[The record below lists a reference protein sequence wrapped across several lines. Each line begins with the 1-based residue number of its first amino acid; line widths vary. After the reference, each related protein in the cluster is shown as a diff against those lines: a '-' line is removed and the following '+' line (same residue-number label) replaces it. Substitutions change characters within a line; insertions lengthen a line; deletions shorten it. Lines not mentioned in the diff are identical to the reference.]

1 MVVRCMASAD
11 EGPPAGPGP
20 LPPADPRGPVR
31 LGDDA
36 VAVIAGDGTV
46 IGWTRGAEALL
57 GYAAAEMVGRSAALL
72 LAGAPDTRRTA
83 AIAARSREGSG
94 WSGQI
99 ALRGRDDRLI
109 DVDVRVSASFLVAGR
124 EGFLVSGRERTPQ
137 WTVDGSVL
145 EGFLTRSPVG
155 MAVLDPELRYIWL
168 NDTLEQFGGVPREQR
183 LGRRPGDVLP
193 GLLAAPI
200 ERLMRQVLATGVPVT
215 DYEYLGWSWADP
227 NRRRAYSSS
236 FFPLADAE
244 ENRIGIGYM
253 VLDVTDRWNA
263 RRLLA
268 LVNEAGASIGSTLDV
283 QRTAQELA
291 DFAVPRFADFV
302 FVDLLETPLG
312 GHRPGLP
319 LLGAEVRGARPPMRR
334 MGMSSVREGCPEAVV
349 RVGESVDFVPPP
361 HDVHFLLDG
370 DPVLLPMLDP
380 DSHVWA
386 VEQPARAARIRE
398 FGLHSLIS
406 VPMRARDT
414 VLGLTTFMRSQNPVP
429 FDEDDVAPARELVAR
444 AAVCVDNARRY
455 TREHTAALVLQESLL
470 PHTLRGGTALDVASS
485 YLPADAKDGVGG
497 DWFDVIPLSGA
508 RVGLVIGDVVG
519 HGISAAA
526 TMGRLRTAVQTLA
539 DMDLAPDE
547 LLARLDDLVMRLS
560 EEEPAGGRAD
570 RGGTTVL
577 GATCLYAVYDP
588 ASRCCTMAR
597 AGHPPPVIVTPQG
610 AVSFPDLPL
619 GPPLG
624 LGGLPFES
632 LDVDL
637 PEGSLLGLYTDGLI
651 EGPEK
656 DVEQGKI
663 RLGRAISRDGL
674 PLDELCEAVVKE
686 LLPIPQPDDIA
697 LLLARTH
704 GLRPD
709 RVVSWEVPLDP
720 AAVGTTRNKV
730 ARQLEAWGL
739 DELTMT
745 TELIV
750 SELVTNAI
758 RYASGPVRLRLLLQS
773 VLTCEV
779 SDGSST
785 TPRLR
790 HARTTDE
797 GGRGLF
803 LVAQLARRWGT
814 RYTHRGKIIWAE
826 QGLPSSPPPPVPPVG
841 SPPVSPSP
849 PPGSSG

>member
-20 LPPADPRGPVR
+20 LPDADPRGPVR
-31 LGDDA
+31 LSDDA

-57 GYAAAEMVGRSAALL
+57 GYPAAEMVNRSAALL
-72 LAGAPDTRRTA
+72 LAGTPDTRRMA
-83 AIAARSREGSG
+83 AIAARSRGGSG

-124 EGFLVSGRERTPQ
+124 EGFLVSGQERTPQ

-183 LGRRPGDVLP
+183 LGRRPADVLP

-215 DYEYLGWSWADP
+215 DYEYLGWSWSDP

-236 FFPLADAE
+236 FFPLADAR

-253 VLDVTDRWNA
+253 VQDVTDRWNA

-312 GHRPGLP
+312 GPRPGLP
-319 LLGAEVRGARPPMRR
+319 LLGAEVRGVRPPMRR

-370 DPVLLPMLDP
+370 DPVLLPILDP

-386 VEQPARAARIRE
+386 AEQPARAARIRE

-485 YLPADAKDGVGG
+485 YLPADARVGVGG

-560 EEEPAGGRAD
+560 EEEPTGGEAD

-597 AGHPPPVIVTPQG
+597 AGHPPPVIVTPDG
-610 AVSFPDLPL
+610 VVSFPDLPL

-632 LDVDL
+632 LEVEL

-656 DVEQGKI
+656 DIEQGKI

-686 LLPIPQPDDIA
+686 LLPVPQPDDIA

-704 GLRPD
+704 ALRPD
-709 RVVSWEVPLDP
+709 RLVSWEVPLDP
-720 AAVGTTRNKV
+720 AAVGATRNKV
-730 ARQLEAWGL
+730 ARQLEVWGL

-779 SDGSST
+779 SDASST

-814 RYTHRGKIIWAE
+814 RYTHQGKIIWAE
-826 QGLPSSPPPPVPPVG
+826 QWLPSSPPPPVPPVG

-849 PPGSSG
+849 PPGSPG